1 MSNLLELLSRRPVVV
16 VVVASSN
23 PVKVNCVKEAFSKV
37 FPLNN
42 KEQECSGMEYIS
54 LSVPSQVS
62 DQPQTLSETL
72 KGATNRAHN
81 ARQEYMK
88 RENLS
93 LEDLQQQLIYFVGI
107 EGGIEDEGNDQ
118 VVSCACCVVIESI
131 SGYVSHAK
139 TSSFYLPPEIVRL
152 LRQGMELGHA
162 NDLVFNKTNSKHET
176 GAVGLLTREIVTRS
190 SYYEQALILA
200 LIPFMNREMYE
211 LDNKKANI
219 V

>member
-1 MSNLLELLSRRPVVV
+1 MSLTTTPSPVR
-16 VVVASSN
+16 VVVASTN

-37 FPLNN
+37 FTPTRNDHTDDSPLVF
-42 KEQECSGMEYIS
+42 IS
-54 LSVPSQVS
+54 MSVPSEVS
-62 DQPQTLSETL
+62 DQPQTISETL

-81 ARQEYMK
+81 ARKEFMK

-93 LEDLQQQLIYFVGI
+93 SDDLYHQLIYFVGI
-107 EGGIEDEGNDQ
+107 EGGIEDEGNYQ

-176 GAVGLLTREIVTRS
+176 GAVGLLSREIVTRS

-211 LDNKKANI
+211 LDKKHEQ
-219 V
+219 